1 MNTPLDLPSPDLAR
15 RAVLRATLSA
25 TRLAALGTSALLS
38 GCARDEA
45 APVFD
50 YTLLD
55 GSRHNSSALRGQV
68 LMVNFW
74 ATSCAVCVKDMP
86 QLAATHR
93 QFAAQGLQTLAV
105 AMQYDAPALVADF
118 SEKRQLPFGVVIDN
132 TGAVA
137 RAFRDVK
144 ATPTTLLISR
154 AGRIVWRHEGEP
166 PFPQLQARIA
176 QLLAEPA

>member
-1 MNTPLDLPSPDLAR
+1 MNTPLPVKVGLPSPHLAR
-15 RAVLRATLSA
+15 RAALLATLAS
-25 TRLAALGTSALLS
+25 LALLS
-38 GCARDEA
+38 ACGREPA
-45 APVFD
+45 APAFD

-55 GSRHNSSALRGQV
+55 GSRHNSAALRGQV
-68 LMVNFW
+68 LLLNFW

-118 SEKRQLPFGVVIDN
+118 AEKRQLPFGVVIDN

-137 RAFRDVK
+137 RAFGEVK
-144 ATPTTLLISR
+144 ATPTTLLVNR

-166 PFPQLQARIA
+166 SFAQLRSRIA
-176 QLLAEPA
+176 TLLAAAA

>member
-1 MNTPLDLPSPDLAR
+1 ML
-15 RAVLRATLSA
+15 ATLGS
-25 TRLAALGTSALLS
+25 LAFFG

-55 GSRHNSSALRGQV
+55 GTRRNSGALLGQV
-68 LMVNFW
+68 WMVNFW
-74 ATSCAVCVKDMP
+74 ATSCAVCVKGMP

-93 QFAAQGLQTLAV
+93 LFASQGLQTLAV

-137 RAFRDVK
+137 RAFGDVK
-144 ATPTTLLISR
+144 GTPTTLLISR
-154 AGRIVWRHEGEP
+154 TSRIVWRHEGEP
-166 PFPQLQARIA
+166 PLTQLQARIA

>member
-1 MNTPLDLPSPDLAR
+1 MNTPLVDQARSQSPDLAR
-15 RAVLRATLSA
+15 RAALLATLGA
-25 TRLAALGTSALLS
+25 LAVFN
-38 GCARDEA
+38 GCARNEA
-45 APVFD
+45 APAFD

-55 GSRHNSSALRGQV
+55 GSRHNSAALRGQV
-68 LMVNFW
+68 LMLNFW
-74 ATSCAVCVKDMP
+74 ATSCAVCVKEMP

-118 SEKRQLPFGVVIDN
+118 TEKRQLPFGVVIDN

-137 RAFRDVK
+137 RAFGDVK
-144 ATPTTLLISR
+144 ATPTTLLVNR

-166 PFPQLQARIA
+166 SFPQLRSRIA
-176 QLLAEPA
+176 QLLAETA